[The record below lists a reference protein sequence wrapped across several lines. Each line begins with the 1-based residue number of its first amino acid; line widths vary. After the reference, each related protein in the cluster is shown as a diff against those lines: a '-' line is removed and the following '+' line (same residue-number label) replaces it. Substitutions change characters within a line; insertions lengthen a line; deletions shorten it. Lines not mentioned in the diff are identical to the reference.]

1 MFKQLYNEAMLKLRI
16 EPDGPILI
24 KASERGDDPTRP
36 DMEFVR
42 TNHQG
47 RETIYLPGSS
57 LKGVLRAHCER
68 LARTVQPE
76 TTASQLL
83 SDRLSCDPLHEKLS
97 CSSQWEKEKS
107 KAKRREREPV
117 GTEEIYQ
124 RSCFIC
130 RLFGN
135 TSLASRFRIT
145 DAYPPEGTRPEEIIT
160 EERNGV
166 AIDRVFGS
174 VAVGPF
180 NYEVATKAVFTCEIH
195 LRNFTAAQLGLLAL
209 ALRDLEQQRVG
220 VGFAKSRGLGRVKAA
235 VNKVNFRYPACSL
248 NGSLTLLGRDKPNT
262 APNVLAGAGAFEPD
276 EKYGLGKSDQVA
288 LPDGISLSADEDW
301 EEPSL
306 TLEDATQIKALWRK
320 CAEAWRATVELAAKE

>member
-1 MFKQLYNEAMLKLRI
+1 MFKQIYNEATLALRV

-76 TTASQLL
+76 AIASQLL
-83 SDRLSCDPLHEKLS
+83 SKRLSCDPLHEKFA
-97 CSSQWEKEKS
+97 CGSQWEKEKS
-107 KAKRREREPV
+107 RAKRREREQV
-117 GTEEIYQ
+117 ETEEIYQ
-124 RSCFIC
+124 QSCFIC

-145 DAYPPEGTRPEEIIT
+145 DAYPPEGTPPEEIIT

-195 LRNFTAAQLGLLAL
+195 LRNFTIAQLGLLAL
-209 ALRDLEQQRVG
+209 ALRDLEQQRIS
-220 VGFAKSRGLGRVKAA
+220 VGFAKSRGLGRVTGT
-235 VNKVNFRYPACSL
+235 VNKVSFRYPACSL
-248 NGSLTLLGRDKPNT
+248 NGSLTLLGGDEPNT
-262 APNVLAGAGAFEPD
+262 TPNVLAGAGAFKPD
-276 EKYGLGKSDQVA
+276 EKYGLSISDQVA

-301 EEPSL
+301 DEPSL
-306 TLEDATQIKALWRK
+306 TLEDATQIKALWRN
-320 CAEAWRATVELAAKE
+320 CAKAWRAIVELATRE

>member
-1 MFKQLYNEAMLKLRI
+1 MFKQLYNEATLKLRV
-16 EPDGPILI
+16 EPAGPILI

-76 TTASQLL
+76 TIAPQLL
-83 SDRLSCDPLHEKLS
+83 PVRLSCDPLHNKHS
-97 CSSQWEKEKS
+97 CSGLWETEKN
-107 KAKRREREPV
+107 KVKRRERDSV
-117 GTEEIYQ
+117 SVEEIYH

-130 RLFGN
+130 RFFGN

-145 DAYPPEGTRPEEIIT
+145 DAYPPRPEDIIT

-195 LRNFTAAQLGLLAL
+195 LRNFTVAQLGLLAL

-220 VGFAKSRGLGRVKAA
+220 VGFAKSRGLGRVKAV
-235 VNKVNFRYPACSL
+235 VNRVSFRYPACSL
-248 NGSLTLLGRDKPNT
+248 NGSLTLLGRDKPGT
-262 APNVLAGAGAFEPD
+262 TPNVLAGAGAFGPD
-276 EKYGLGKSDQVA
+276 DNYGLGKSDQAA
-288 LPDGISLSADEDW
+288 LPDGINLSADDW
-301 EEPSL
+301 DEPAL
-306 TLEDATQIKALWRK
+306 TLEDEAQIKTLWRN
-320 CAEAWRATVELAAKE
+320 CAKAWRATVESAARG